1 MPRRMPVAT
10 ESVAGRP
17 RSRTQRAQRRSR
29 ESTERGQSCQAEA
42 RRIRAATEAGRPTR
56 ESLSPL
62 LLCALSASPLRPLRP
77 ASAPGPRCV
86 PSFASRVLPPFAHP
100 SNALGELVAGR
111 PRSRTQR
118 RSRESTARGQSC
130 QAEARPIRAAT
141 EAGRPTRESLSLLLL
156 CVLSLLLLCALCV
169 PLLPPA
175 RAASRPL
182 RAESY
187 RPSRTLPTR
196 SGTAAKRWSMRTS
209 TWVTPV
215 LTLNGT
221 SSAATQPAG
230 ASLQSRSLRP

>member
-86 PSFASRVLPPFAHP
+86 PTLASRVLPPFAHP
-100 SNALGELVAGR
+100 S
-111 PRSRTQR
+111 
-118 RSRESTARGQSC
+118 
-130 QAEARPIRAAT
+130 
-141 EAGRPTRESLSLLLL
+141 
-156 CVLSLLLLCALCV
+156 
-169 PLLPPA
+169 
-175 RAASRPL
+175 
-182 RAESY
+182 
-187 RPSRTLPTR
+187 TLPTR
-196 SGTAAKRWSMRTS
+196 SGNLSQDDPGAGRRGEAERAQRGARVVRPKRGPFGLR
-209 TWVTPV
+209 PKPAV
-215 LTLNGT
+215 LPENRSPCF
-221 SSAATQPAG
+221 SSAFSLCFCSAPSASRFCPRPA
-230 ASLQSRSLRP
+230 LRPDLCEQSPTVLRAPFQRARGPRRSAGRCARRHGSPRC